1 MSVVVLLVGLVL
13 GALGAWA
20 LLRPVLSE
28 RRRAAENA
36 TAEVVALE
44 RELAGATARL
54 ESAEGVLDSRVRDAI
69 RAVSA
74 EAYQQTN
81 AALVEMAGAKLEGAV
96 TPLKESLARV
106 NTQVQQLETERAQ
119 SYGKITQ
126 QLTDLSQRTA
136 TLATALRSP
145 HVRGRWGEIQ
155 LKRVVE
161 LAGMLPY
168 CDFEEQ
174 VTATSDEGRLRP
186 DLIVRLPGGKQVIV
200 DAKVPLAAYLEACEA
215 TDDDVRARHLADH
228 ARQLRDHLQ
237 KLSAKQ
243 YWQQFADSPD
253 YVVMFLPDEGFFRA
267 AWEQDREI
275 VELGVRARVHIASPT
290 TLIVLLQAIAYG
302 WQQEKVAEDARTVHE
317 LGRRLYERLSVMG
330 GHLATVGSS
339 LDRAVGSYNKAI
351 SSMESRVLVTARE
364 LEQHVVSDKE
374 IGDLPAITS
383 TTVALAAPELVR
395 GEEPGLGEALP
406 LEALPLEALPLE
418 ALPLEALPLG
428 EAQPPLEVLTQDAN
442 AA

>member
-1 MSVVVLLVGLVL
+1 MMIVTLLIGLVV
-13 GALGAWA
+13 GAGGVWL
-20 LLRPVLSE
+20 LLRPLLAE
-28 RRRAAENA
+28 RGRTASAAA
-36 TAEVVALE
+36 TEVVALE
-44 RELAGATARL
+44 RELATATSRL
-54 ESAEGVLDSRVRDAI
+54 ESAEGALDVRVRDAI

-81 AALVEMAGAKLEGAV
+81 AALVELAGAKLEGAV

-106 NTQVQQLETERAQ
+106 NTQVQQLESERAQ
-119 SYGKITQ
+119 SYGKIAQ
-126 QLTDLSQRTA
+126 QLTDLSHRTA

-168 CDFEEQ
+168 CDFSEQ
-174 VTATSDEGRLRP
+174 VTAASDEGRLRP
-186 DLIVRLPGGKQVIV
+186 DLIVRLPGGKHVIV

-228 ARQLRDHLQ
+228 ARQLREHLK

-302 WQQEKVAEDARTVHE
+302 WQQEKVAEDARTIHE
-317 LGRRLYERLSVMG
+317 LGRRLYDSLSVMG
-330 GHLATVGSS
+330 GHLSKVGGS
-339 LDRAVGSYNKAI
+339 LDKAVSAYNQTV
-351 SSMESRVLVTARE
+351 SSMESRVLVPARK
-364 LEQHVVSDKE
+364 LEKHIVSDKE
-374 IGDLPAITS
+374 IAELEPVTA
-383 TTVALAAPELVR
+383 TTRALAAPELTSD
-395 GEEPGLGEALP
+395 PGRP
-406 LEALPLEALPLE
+406 F
-418 ALPLEALPLG
+418 
-428 EAQPPLEVLTQDAN
+428 EVLLPGDAN